1 MNQRYN
7 DNKKTKAER
16 KSASDLENLRILL
29 ENSAEGLGS
38 RREHCWSYIVSAFE
52 NTTKNLVVQGRV
64 QLEHSSHIVKVGV
77 EATC

>member
-16 KSASDLENLRILL
+16 KSASDFENLRILL

-38 RREHCWSYIVSAFE
+38 RRERYWGYVSVSTPE
-52 NTTKNLVVQGRV
+52 ELPQLYLVV
-64 QLEHSSHIVKVGV
+64 
-77 EATC
+77 

>member
-16 KSASDLENLRILL
+16 KSASDFENLRILL

-38 RREHCWSYIVSAFE
+38 RRERCWGYVSVSTPE
-52 NTTKNLVVQGRV
+52 ELPQLYLVV
-64 QLEHSSHIVKVGV
+64 
-77 EATC
+77 